1 MPQRREAALRA
12 GAINAALGATYSGG
26 SAGKAASGSPVYVG
40 WVNGQG
46 GSPSD
51 PESTTALNAALSYIN
66 QNEDGADGHPI
77 KLISCYVVS
86 AEAQGQVCG
95 QQMVNNKSIVAI
107 LQGGLDIGN
116 QSLQTTINGS
126 KPIILISA
134 SPGPDTV
141 AKNAYALNSA
151 PISAIASMPVYMKKI
166 GIKTMAQIVA
176 NLPADQQ
183 IAQVVNAPI
192 KAEGIK
198 IKQATFPA
206 NSTDLTGALEASGV
220 ATANVS
226 SPVVVT
232 PAACIDYAKSMQ
244 QLGLSTPTLASSL
257 CLTPNIKQ
265 ALGDYPKW
273 TYQSAIL
280 NIAAPDPT
288 GQVKIGTRPSWP
300 STPARTLSWAS
311 TPHTHSEPGLHS
323 PRCSTRPMPRS
334 PPRPSRRP
342 RRHSPGRY
350 CSDRHRSTS
359 AASSRCPPSAQPRV
373 ALGTYK
379 GNGDWVNSSGWI
391 YQAGRTNPT
400 RGSMA

>member
-1 MPQRREAALRA
+1 
-12 GAINAALGATYSGG
+12 
-26 SAGKAASGSPVYVG
+26 
-40 WVNGQG
+40 
-46 GSPSD
+46 
-51 PESTTALNAALSYIN
+51 
-66 QNEDGADGHPI
+66 
-77 KLISCYVVS
+77 
-86 AEAQGQVCG
+86 
-95 QQMVNNKSIVAI
+95 
-107 LQGGLDIGN
+107 
-116 QSLQTTINGS
+116 
-126 KPIILISA
+126 
-134 SPGPDTV
+134 
-141 AKNAYALNSA
+141 
-151 PISAIASMPVYMKKI
+151 MKKI

-265 ALGDYPKW
+265 AFGDYPKW

-288 GQVKIGTRPSWP
+288 DQVSFYKAVMAKYAGANAQLGIDAPYAFGAGFALAKMLNKTHATF
-300 STPARTLSWAS
+300 TPATVTAAAKAFTGPVLLGPTQEHFGSIKSMPAVGS
-311 TPHTHSEPGLHS
+311 TQ
-323 PRCSTRPMPRS
+323 
-334 PPRPSRRP
+334 
-342 RRHSPGRY
+342 GRFY
-350 CSDRHRSTS
+350 
-359 AASSRCPPSAQPRV
+359 
-373 ALGTYK
+373 TYK

-391 YQAGRTNPT
+391 G
-400 RGSMA
+400 